1 MSKVCRTSSAKV
13 GSPDIEHV
21 HVPTR
26 RGLRWVA
33 GPVTGLG
40 QPCILSGRVPTP
52 ARGVRLG
59 GTPRPDPQLLAGL
72 CADWPVRDEIE
83 LLNRAVGRIQAAR
96 RTVQQ
101 HFPYGLGPVLGD
113 LMPAGDGG
121 GDLLRAVG
129 ETLGEVFAEPSEQL
143 PLRARACPWGAFDTA
158 RCGRDAFGRLVHD
171 DCTTPV
177 VPASPAAD
185 RFLGRWMWRV
195 VQALETTALDRFVT
209 RAVRPAPGTRV
220 EAGMLG
226 PIILLISRDG
236 AAHRARD
243 ALSPLAHLASVL
255 APAHARVPGKALMM
269 LHRHLK
275 RSGAHTWG
283 RGFGARSAYTA
294 ALQARHT
301 VVHRGDG
308 PDPQLDDLTRS
319 LLGREPEHW
328 RARTAGGLL
337 NSAWDDMPRSDEE
350 VARLLGGAV
359 TRASADGKPEWKRE
373 IRHCF
378 IAPLDPFDLYA
389 AAPSSP
395 GPEHVGDPLL
405 DGFEDRV
412 ESVLRQLDA
421 EQRAVAL
428 AYAEDAKATWTQA
441 ALQAGVPAEQAAR
454 VGERVRRRLKYLRA
468 EYDRRRQ

>member
-1 MSKVCRTSSAKV
+1 M
-13 GSPDIEHV
+13 
-21 HVPTR
+21 
-26 RGLRWVA
+26 
-33 GPVTGLG
+33 
-40 QPCILSGRVPTP
+40 
-52 ARGVRLG
+52 RLG
-59 GTPRPDPQLLAGL
+59 GTPFPDPRLLAAL
-72 CADWPVRDEIE
+72 CADWPVRDEIA
-83 LLNRAVGRIQAAR
+83 LLNRVVDRVKVAR

-158 RCGRDAFGRLVHD
+158 QCGRDAFGRLVHD

-177 VPASPAAD
+177 VPASPASD

-209 RAVRPAPGTRV
+209 RAVGPAPRPRV
-220 EAGMLG
+220 EAGMIG

-236 AAHRARD
+236 AAHRAGD
-243 ALSPLAHLASVL
+243 ARSSLAHLASAL
-255 APAHARVPGKALMM
+255 APAHARVPGKALKPLMM
-269 LHRHLK
+269 LHRHLR

-283 RGFGARSAYTA
+283 RGFAARSAYTA
-294 ALQARHT
+294 ALQTRHT

-319 LLGREPEHW
+319 LLGRKPEHW

-337 NSAWDDMPRSDEE
+337 DSAWDDMPRSDEE

-359 TRASADGKPEWKRE
+359 TRASTDGKPEWKRE
-373 IRHCF
+373 IRHRF
-378 IAPLDPFDLYA
+378 ITPLDPLDLHDDV
-389 AAPSSP
+389 APSSLAP
-395 GPEHVGDPLL
+395 DHVGDPLL
-405 DGFEDRV
+405 GGFEDRV

-421 EQRAVAL
+421 DQRAVAL
-428 AYAEDAKATWTQA
+428 AYAEGEGTTWTQA
-441 ALQAGVPAEQAAR
+441 ALHAGVPAGQAAR

-468 EYDRRRQ
+468 EYDRRQQ